1 MGISF
6 SFNKTLILFFFNRI
20 CLLFMGC
27 LINHDI
33 QLFLCIQLKLSMN
46 LSLPIRKLIPDLIY
60 FYLQFAVWCIVF
72 FFDGVKEANLYE
84 IKSWRL
90 RSQNV
95 FIDIDID
102 DVRNLEDLLRV
113 VLIDEEFGNL
123 KVVGRVY

>member
-1 MGISF
+1 MYS
-6 SFNKTLILFFFNRI
+6 
-20 CLLFMGC
+20 
-27 LINHDI
+27 
-33 QLFLCIQLKLSMN
+33 
-46 LSLPIRKLIPDLIY
+46 
-60 FYLQFAVWCIVF
+60 F

>member
-1 MGISF
+1 MHPIKIKYESKLANPETNSG
-6 SFNKTLILFFFNRI
+6 FNL
-20 CLLFMGC
+20 LLFTIC
-27 LINHDI
+27 
-33 QLFLCIQLKLSMN
+33 
-46 LSLPIRKLIPDLIY
+46 SLMY
-60 FYLQFAVWCIVF
+60 SF